1 MIEDLSVPVPV
12 PNGLIAHLN
21 PKQKKKNQLNSAAC
35 WKASS
40 ERCSILKNC
49 RDEL

>member
-21 PKQKKKNQLNSAAC
+21 PKQKKKIKST
-35 WKASS
+35 
-40 ERCSILKNC
+40 E
-49 RDEL
+49 